1 MARTMLNS
9 HKLAKNLWAEAV
21 HTACYTINRV
31 YLRSGTQTTPYEI
44 WKGKSP
50 TVSYFHI
57 FGSKCYVLNDKD
69 PRGNFDA
76 KSDEA
81 IFLGYSPN
89 SKAYRVLNKR
99 TNRIMESANV
109 IVDDQI
115 EGIKSQD
122 TSEDLTV
129 AESPEDSAVPE
140 QTQITE
146 ENSKPPEEEENQ
158 RF

>member
-1 MARTMLNS
+1 MLNS
-9 HKLAKNLWAEAV
+9 HNLAKNLWAEVV

-31 YLRSGTQTTPYEI
+31 YLRGGTKTTPYEI
-44 WKGKSP
+44 WKGKTP

-69 PRGNFDA
+69 QRGKFDA

-115 EGIKSQD
+115 ETSQARD
-122 TSEDLTV
+122 SSEDLPA
-129 AESPEDSAVPE
+129 AESDEDNAD
-140 QTQITE
+140 T
-146 ENSKPPEEEENQ
+146 
-158 RF
+158 